1 MSSPKRK
8 SLEITSS
15 LISYRKLS
23 IALRKTHQK
32 GLYIGADLELKVT
45 RASFTIKMEQ
55 HYDLLFYPERLKV
68 KGGGFEVIVIDN
80 YGLVRIGRRPILRI
94 LRCATKHSEKIEN
107 RRNRF
112 SNLRCA
118 TKYFGF

>member
-1 MSSPKRK
+1 MQANNQGVCKIHSGALTLILIHLQRLKILILLSAIMSSPKRK
-8 SLEITSS
+8 GLEITSS

-68 KGGGFEVIVIDN
+68 KGGGS
-80 YGLVRIGRRPILRI
+80 R
-94 LRCATKHSEKIEN
+94 
-107 RRNRF
+107 
-112 SNLRCA
+112 
-118 TKYFGF
+118 